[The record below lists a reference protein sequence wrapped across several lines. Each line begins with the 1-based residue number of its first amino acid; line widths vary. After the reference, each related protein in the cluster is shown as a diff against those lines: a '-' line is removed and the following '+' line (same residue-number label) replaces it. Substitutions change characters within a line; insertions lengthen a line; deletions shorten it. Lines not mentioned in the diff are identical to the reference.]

1 MLREP
6 VGGGVVEEVGFVEV
20 GGVVGGGQVEWGFA
34 GQGPGF
40 EGGVDEVGAPGG
52 GVAGGKEGDGFWVGV
67 GGGGGAG
74 AKVGEGVE
82 GGLLVEG
89 CGEDG
94 EEEVGG

>member
-1 MLREP
+1 M
-6 VGGGVVEEVGFVEV
+6 
-20 GGVVGGGQVEWGFA
+20 
-34 GQGPGF
+34 
-40 EGGVDEVGAPGG
+40 GAPGG
-52 GVAGGKEGDGFWVGV
+52 GVAGGEEGDGWWVG
-67 GGGGGAG
+67 GCGGGAG

>member
-1 MLREP
+1 M
-6 VGGGVVEEVGFVEV
+6 
-20 GGVVGGGQVEWGFA
+20 
-34 GQGPGF
+34 
-40 EGGVDEVGAPGG
+40 GAPGG
-52 GVAGGKEGDGFWVGV
+52 GVAGGEEGDGYWVGV
-67 GGGGGAG
+67 GSAG